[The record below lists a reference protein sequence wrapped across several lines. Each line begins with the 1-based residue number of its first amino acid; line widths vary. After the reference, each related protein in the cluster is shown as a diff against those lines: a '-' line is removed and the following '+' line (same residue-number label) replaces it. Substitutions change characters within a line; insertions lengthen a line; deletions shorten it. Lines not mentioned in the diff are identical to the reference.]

1 MTGPGEEHAHTAAPE
16 RLLTRP
22 PEPRGDR
29 SPLPQPATAAGA
41 ALPPQ
46 PGPPPHTRS
55 PAPPRGPG
63 PGPGQGAGRP
73 RPGARPRL
81 TPPRR
86 RQSPA
91 AGGGAAARTHEP
103 PPAPPS
109 PRARA
114 PPGSVGGEAAARPPA
129 RSLARRLQLPA
140 CPGAR
145 GGVRARTAA
154 PSTPRRRRRRTPRRQ
169 RGPSRGA
176 RRRLAAEFPPLPEV
190 VPGAAAWRAPP
201 TAPCRPSACSWTPSS
216 RATSCP
222 WSRWPATSW
231 GSTRVRSGAGSGGGA
246 GVGGGRGEPAGPP
259 LRPAARPAPWAVGEG
274 TGSVLSPCS
283 AARPSGPRCKRA
295 LSWGEPPYRE
305 AGGRLREPVFGLDF
319 RRYDGPQRSLIGV
332 SALRGRVSSRWTK
345 GPDGCRVTARQ
356 VSVCP
361 CEFGLS
367 FQTGKKICVLD
378 LVLACARV
386 VRPEDRFK
394 VVVCT

>member
-1 MTGPGEEHAHTAAPE
+1 M
-16 RLLTRP
+16 
-22 PEPRGDR
+22 
-29 SPLPQPATAAGA
+29 AGA
-41 ALPPQ
+41 AHCSLQAKRLLLDPKFEGYKLSLEPLACYQ
-46 PGPPPHTRS
+46 LGLD
-55 PAPPRGPG
+55 
-63 PGPGQGAGRP
+63 AGEEW
-73 RPGARPRL
+73 GWV
-81 TPPRR
+81 RR
-86 RQSPA
+86 R
-91 AGGGAAARTHEP
+91 GG
-103 PPAPPS
+103 
-109 PRARA
+109 
-114 PPGSVGGEAAARPPA
+114 
-129 RSLARRLQLPA
+129 
-140 CPGAR
+140 
-145 GGVRARTAA
+145 
-154 PSTPRRRRRRTPRRQ
+154 
-169 RGPSRGA
+169 
-176 RRRLAAEFPPLPEV
+176 
-190 VPGAAAWRAPP
+190 
-201 TAPCRPSACSWTPSS
+201 
-216 RATSCP
+216 
-222 WSRWPATSW
+222 SW
-231 GSTRVRSGAGSGGGA
+231 G
-246 GVGGGRGEPAGPP
+246 GGGRGEPAGPP
-259 LRPAARPAPWAVGEG
+259 LRPAARPAPWAAGEG

>member
-1 MTGPGEEHAHTAAPE
+1 MGLG
-16 RLLTRP
+16 
-22 PEPRGDR
+22 
-29 SPLPQPATAAGA
+29 
-41 ALPPQ
+41 
-46 PGPPPHTRS
+46 
-55 PAPPRGPG
+55 
-63 PGPGQGAGRP
+63 
-73 RPGARPRL
+73 
-81 TPPRR
+81 
-86 RQSPA
+86 PA
-91 AGGGAAARTHEP
+91 AGRE
-103 PPAPPS
+103 
-109 PRARA
+109 
-114 PPGSVGGEAAARPPA
+114 
-129 RSLARRLQLPA
+129 L
-140 CPGAR
+140 
-145 GGVRARTAA
+145 
-154 PSTPRRRRRRTPRRQ
+154 
-169 RGPSRGA
+169 
-176 RRRLAAEFPPLPEV
+176 
-190 VPGAAAWRAPP
+190 
-201 TAPCRPSACSWTPSS
+201 
-216 RATSCP
+216 
-222 WSRWPATSW
+222 
-231 GSTRVRSGAGSGGGA
+231 
-246 GVGGGRGEPAGPP
+246 GGRGEPAGPP